1 MARAQLT
8 RPLMW
13 AGVAYAKGNTLSSLS
28 VDDVI
33 GLVAK
38 GWALDLDGVAAV
50 RNTVTAQLATDAG
63 ASSLLYLREYRIE
76 NYLLPG
82 EVLVRDGSADVAVI
96 FQRAVD
102 SVSILGAPAQ
112 IIFPAGVFRLD
123 SAVTWKS
130 RVGVVG
136 AGRLET
142 VFKPNG
148 AFSAFRGGFLSAGA
162 YYEDCYFSDFTV
174 DGALQPVGSF
184 DYSIKGIYI
193 QRMRR
198 CEWHRVGV
206 VNTHA
211 TGFGV
216 DFLEKSMLVD
226 CYAENCGRGNT
237 TDRFSA
243 GAGFGFAVGLSATE
257 EICLRNCRS
266 VGNSTHGF
274 YIEFS
279 PSNGATYNPT
289 GISLEGCVATGNW
302 IGLFDAGA
310 KGCQVSGG
318 EYSTNL
324 LAGILVGQNGASTRA
339 GVLGNITGALI
350 AWNGQADYTYS
361 DYHGNAKKYTAGG
374 VVFMESALATEYA
387 IRGCSIINNIGAG
400 VASVCQASLE
410 IDGNTIADN
419 QGAGVSVKTYSAV
432 KRLRIVRNR
441 IARNGTGSLT
451 TVDGVMIDAPTTNLF
466 INSNII
472 YDDQA
477 TKTQTKAIALRGL
490 TTSTGVV
497 IADNDAR
504 DAGGSGAI
512 RIEQTCPGIVN
523 TNYTD
528 GTSAIATTITNLFTN
543 PQFETATVGTAVSNC
558 TNTRPSGMT
567 PHTGTYI
574 LRCTCTNTS
583 LAQLTLAAMTVAPGD
598 VITFSAYMRCNSG
611 RTVRLAIKDASS
623 SDYWTGLPVV
633 ADGNWQRHSFTF
645 AVPVGVTS
653 VRPAFWRDGGSGA
666 ANGDLLDVDSTM
678 WTIGR
683 DNFDYFDGV
692 TNGGAWTGTA
702 HASTSTKSIAV

>member
-1 MARAQLT
+1 MTIRMLQAWNGLHQQKIVT
-8 RPLMW
+8 
-13 AGVAYAKGNTLSSLS
+13 TLSGS
-28 VDDVI
+28 DEAA
-33 GLVAK
+33 LVAA
-38 GWALDLDGVAAV
+38 GIATYDLDGPAENL
-50 RNTVTAQLATDAG
+50 RMAQLATDGG
-63 ASSLLYLREYRIE
+63 ASTIYPREFRLE
-76 NYLLPG
+76 NYLLDGEAWPG
-82 EVLVRDGSADVAVI
+82 AGTSDAQPLI
-96 FQRAVD
+96 QRAVAD
-102 SVSILGAPAQ
+102 AAASYISTGLPVQ
-112 IIFPAGVFRLD
+112 VVVPAGVYRLD
-123 SAVTWKS
+123 AQITWAS
-130 RVGVVG
+130 GVGLVG
-136 AGRLET
+136 AGRLDT
-142 VFKPNG
+142 IFKPNG
-148 AFSAFRGGFLSAGA
+148 AFSAIRGPLLAANA
-162 YYEDCYFSDFTV
+162 YYTGCVFNDFTI
-174 DGALQPVGSF
+174 DCALQPVETF
-184 DYSIKGIYI
+184 DYSRKGIYI
-193 QRMRR
+193 GRMRD
-198 CEWHRVGV
+198 CSWTNVSVG
-206 VNTHA
+206 NAHA

-216 DFLEKSMLVD
+216 DFLERCKFTD
-226 CYAENCGRGNT
+226 CYAYNCGRGNSS
-237 TDRFSA
+237 DRFSS
-243 GAGFGFAVGLSATE
+243 GAGFGFALGLSAQE
-257 EICLRNCRS
+257 SIELIGCRS
-266 VGNSTHGF
+266 SGNRTHGF
-274 YIEFS
+274 YLEFS

-289 GISLEGCVATGNW
+289 GIKLTNCVASGNW

-324 LAGILVGQNGASTRA
+324 LAGILVGQNGASTQA

-361 DYHGNAKKYTAGG
+361 DYHGNATKYTAGG

-490 TTSTGVV
+490 HTSTGVV

-543 PQFETATVGTAVSNC
+543 PQFETATAGTAVSNC
-558 TNTRPSGMT
+558 TNSRPSGMT

-574 LRCTCTNTS
+574 LRGTCTNTS

-598 VITFSAYMRCNSG
+598 VITFSAYVRCNSG

-645 AVPVGVTS
+645 VVPVGVTS
-653 VRPAFWRDGGSGA
+653 VRPTFWRDGGSGA

-683 DNFDYFDGV
+683 DNFDYFDGA

>member
-1 MARAQLT
+1 MTIRMLQAWNGLHQQKIVT
-8 RPLMW
+8 
-13 AGVAYAKGNTLSSLS
+13 TLSGS
-28 VDDVI
+28 DEAA
-33 GLVAK
+33 LVAA
-38 GWALDLDGVAAV
+38 GIATYDLDGPAENL
-50 RNTVTAQLATDAG
+50 RMAQLATDGG
-63 ASSLLYLREYRIE
+63 ASTIYPREFRLE
-76 NYLLPG
+76 NYLLDGEAWPG
-82 EVLVRDGSADVAVI
+82 AGTSDAQPLI
-96 FQRAVD
+96 QRAVAD
-102 SVSILGAPAQ
+102 AAASYISTGLPVQ
-112 IIFPAGVFRLD
+112 VVVPAGVYRLD
-123 SAVTWKS
+123 AQITWAS
-130 RVGVVG
+130 GVGLVG
-136 AGRLET
+136 AGRLDT
-142 VFKPNG
+142 IFKPNG
-148 AFSAFRGGFLSAGA
+148 AFSAIRGPLLAANA
-162 YYEDCYFSDFTV
+162 YYTGCVFNDFTI
-174 DGALQPVGSF
+174 DCALQPVETF
-184 DYSIKGIYI
+184 DYSRKGIYI
-193 QRMRR
+193 GRMRD
-198 CEWHRVGV
+198 CSWTNVSVG
-206 VNTHA
+206 NAHA

-216 DFLEKSMLVD
+216 DFLERCKFTD
-226 CYAENCGRGNT
+226 CYAYNCGRGNSS
-237 TDRFSA
+237 DRFSS
-243 GAGFGFAVGLSATE
+243 GAGFGFALGLSAQE
-257 EICLRNCRS
+257 SIELIGCRS
-266 VGNSTHGF
+266 SGNRTHGF
-274 YIEFS
+274 YLEFS

-289 GISLEGCVATGNW
+289 GIKLTNCVASGNW

-324 LAGILVGQNGASTRA
+324 LAGILVGQNGASTQA

-361 DYHGNAKKYTAGG
+361 DYHGNATKYTAGG

-490 TTSTGVV
+490 HTSTGVV

-543 PQFETATVGTAVSNC
+543 PQFETATAGTAVSNC
-558 TNTRPSGMT
+558 TNSRPSGMT

-574 LRCTCTNTS
+574 LRGTCTNTS

-598 VITFSAYMRCNSG
+598 VITFSAYVRCNSG

-645 AVPVGVTS
+645 VVPVGVTS
-653 VRPAFWRDGGSGA
+653 VRPTFWRDGGSGA

-683 DNFDYFDGV
+683 DNFDYFDGA

-702 HASTSTKSIAV
+702 NASTSTKSIAV